1 MSETGAISGN
11 SGNNSVPT
19 TTKKNSDLG
28 KNDFLKLLVT
38 QLRFQDPMNP
48 MEDKEFIAQMAQF
61 SSLEEMQN
69 LSRTMVQQAELG
81 QLSQAS
87 SLIGKQVAVRTD
99 EEHFVGKVV
108 EARRMDGEIKLMVQ
122 PEGQPAGTL
131 MPVEIQHIEQIA

>member
-1 MSETGAISGN
+1 MAETGPVSGYGGSN
-11 SGNNSVPT
+11 PVQT
-19 TTKKNSDLG
+19 TTKKHSDLG

-69 LSRTMVQQAELG
+69 LSKTLSQQADLG

-87 SLIGKQVAVRTD
+87 SLIGKTVAVRTED
-99 EEHFVGKVV
+99 THFAGQVV
-108 EARRMDGEIKLMVQ
+108 EARRMDGEIKLMVK
-122 PEGQPAGTL
+122 PEGTTDGTL
-131 MPVEIQHIEQIA
+131 VPVQIQQIEQIA

>member
-1 MSETGAISGN
+1 MAETGAVSG
-11 SGNNSVPT
+11 SSNNNPVQT

-69 LSRTMVQQAELG
+69 LSKTLSQQAELG

-87 SLIGKQVAVRTD
+87 GLIGKKVAVRTD
-99 EEHFVGKVV
+99 DAHFAGQVV
-108 EARRMDGEIKLMVQ
+108 EARRVDGAIKLMVK
-122 PEGQPAGTL
+122 PDGEADGAL
-131 MPVEIQHIEQIA
+131 VPVEIQHIEQIA

>member
-1 MSETGAISGN
+1 MAETGAISG
-11 SGNNSVPT
+11 SGNNNTAHT
-19 TTKKNSDLG
+19 TTKKQSDLG

-69 LSRTMVQQAELG
+69 LSKTMAAQAEFG

-87 SLIGKQVAVRTD
+87 SLIGKKVAVRTD
-99 EEHFVGKVV
+99 DSHFAGQVV
-108 EARRMDGEIKLMVQ
+108 EARRVNGEVKLMVK
-122 PEGQPAGTL
+122 PDGVEDGTML
-131 MPVEIQHIEQIA
+131 PVDIKEIEQIA